1 MAGFNK
7 SINLDPTMVSGMNLD
22 QKRECMSE
30 IERRRKMAWKFS
42 CIFSIVLMV
51 YIFAYDLLSVMYSLK
66 TMQKVPQ
73 ISGFMYLVPI
83 IVMLPSLFAH
93 SMNGKWVLAS
103 VLAFMLSA
111 FGVII
116 TGAWLNIIAAP
127 FLVVGAVFWYRV
139 SNCCEIYEVLS
150 KQEGFPE
157 FYSFEHGAAMAKE
170 IIERNKP
177 QEKELSPLTKVAI
190 ELHNASKAAEK
201 IAETTEKNGTA
212 EDSQDL
218 QKQENIPEGENADGE

>member
-7 SINLDPTMVSGMNLD
+7 SINLDPTMVGGMSLD

-30 IERRRKMAWKFS
+30 IERRRKAAWKFS
-42 CIFSIVLMV
+42 CIFSIALMV
-51 YIFAYDLLSVMYSLK
+51 YIFAYDLLSAMYSLK

-83 IVMLPSLFAH
+83 IVILPSLFAH

-116 TGAWLNIIAAP
+116 TGSWLNIIAAP

-139 SNCCEIYEVLS
+139 SNCCEMYDVLS
-150 KQEGFPE
+150 KQEGFSE

-170 IIERNKP
+170 IIERNKK

-190 ELHNASKAAEK
+190 ELHNASKAAE
-201 IAETTEKNGTA
+201 ETVGTTETA
-212 EDSQDL
+212 EASQDL
-218 QKQENIPEGENADGE
+218 QEQKNIPEGENADGE

>member
-7 SINLDPTMVSGMNLD
+7 SINLDPTMVGGMNLD

-30 IERRRKMAWKFS
+30 IERRRKAAWKFS
-42 CIFSIVLMV
+42 CIFSIALML

-103 VLAFMLSA
+103 VLAFMISA

-116 TGAWLNIIAAP
+116 TGAWLNFIAAP
-127 FLVVGAVFWYRV
+127 FLIAGAVFWYRV
-139 SNCCEIYEVLS
+139 SNCCGMYEVLS

-170 IIERNKP
+170 IIERNSK
-177 QEKELSPLTKVAI
+177 QDNELSPLTKVAI
-190 ELHNASKAAEK
+190 ELHNASRSAEEL
-201 IAETTEKNGTA
+201 AEA
-212 EDSQDL
+212 EED
-218 QKQENIPEGENADGE
+218 QKNIPEGEDADGE

>member
-7 SINLDPTMVSGMNLD
+7 SINLDPTMVGGMDID

-30 IERRRKMAWKFS
+30 IERRRKAAWKFS
-42 CIFSIVLMV
+42 CIFCIALMV

-83 IVMLPSLFAH
+83 IVMIPSFFAH

-103 VLAFMLSA
+103 VLAYMISA
-111 FGVII
+111 FGAII
-116 TGAWLNIIAAP
+116 TGAWINIAAAP
-127 FLVVGAVFWYRV
+127 FLIAGAFFQYRV
-139 SNCCEIYEVLS
+139 SSCCEMYEVLS

-177 QEKELSPLTKVAI
+177 QEKELSPLTKAAI
-190 ELHNASKAAEK
+190 ELHKTSKAADEAVK
-201 IAETTEKNGTA
+201 E
-212 EDSQDL
+212 
-218 QKQENIPEGENADGE
+218 QKNIPESENADGE